1 MRGLFKKAFFS
12 KGEFQETANESKD
25 QPLKKIK
32 PSTCLDLAIGDRG
45 YFCDGRSC
53 VRMQSF
59 ERKILARWFGDVT
72 VRERERERNQVQI
85 LADCYAT
92 TTLSFATS
100 LGFFSRM
107 CGLESLEMLE
117 SKHHLVTSLSV
128 ESFSGVLQMI

>member
-1 MRGLFKKAFFS
+1 M
-12 KGEFQETANESKD
+12 
-25 QPLKKIK
+25 
-32 PSTCLDLAIGDRG
+32 
-45 YFCDGRSC
+45 
-53 VRMQSF
+53 
-59 ERKILARWFGDVT
+59 
-72 VRERERERNQVQI
+72 QI

-92 TTLSFATS
+92 TALSFATA